1 PPPRPG
7 RGPLHAPVAGAAPR
21 QFLRRPLRLELRELE
36 LLLREEPTRLQLEQR
51 RHEHE
56 ELAAGVEIEPPLLLE
71 ALAEREHDLGD
82 VDLGRLQLLSE
93 HERQQQVE
101 RPLERT
107 EVELE
112 PAHDPRRK
120 ATAATGRAPSAPPWP
135 GRSARRA
142 AARRRPRPARPG

>member
-1 PPPRPG
+1 PLVGRAPPQPPPP
-7 RGPLHAPVAGAAPR
+7 
-21 QFLRRPLRLELRELE
+21 PLRLELRQLE
-36 LLLREEPTRLQLEQR
+36 PPLREEPTRLQLEQR

-101 RPLERT
+101 RPLERI

-112 PAHDPRRK
+112 LAHDHRRK
-120 ATAATGRAPSAPPWP
+120 ATAATGRDPSTPPWP
-135 GRSARRA
+135 ARSG
-142 AARRRPRPARPG
+142 RPAP